1 MSTIRDALRRFD
13 GQRRCWTAGLERAA
27 LAWLAR
33 QGRLPAGSQPPQRI
47 LVIRSTCRIGNNL
60 FLLPF
65 LQKVRSAHPHA
76 EIELVCIGGQLL
88 PFLADLQLQRIHP
101 VRLQGKRLL
110 ASLSVLWR
118 LRRQHYDRVYV
129 PFASSTDHLIAGWVK
144 AREKLGFD
152 DAKGD
157 ALFPQPLTPNDHCH
171 YAHQPLQLLGMHG
184 HLADQIELG
193 SLLHSASPRLLAL
206 RQDYPERPLIG
217 FFTGARKGKGLSLP
231 QWQRLLGD
239 LRRHY
244 PAALLIQLE
253 DPADPQPQLGDVQV
267 ALSSL
272 SELARFAGGLSL
284 FVSGDTGPLHLA
296 AASGVPCLGLFTQTD
311 PARYGCLG
319 AQHLN
324 LVIGDRNAIPPRSP
338 LAGRGHG
345 THPAQS
351 GEVTCAN
358 PGPLLARCAL
368 AAPCCGLIQPAP
380 TPAGRFSSS
389 CRSTPPLIISFNDS
403 EPPSWPTHHFAVV
416 APRCEST
423 RPPWRR
429 RGMSWQYRGGAA
441 SAPVAGGLP

>member
-33 QGRLPAGSQPPQRI
+33 QGRLPAVSQPPQRI

-65 LQKVRSAHPHA
+65 LQKVRSTHPHA

-244 PAALLIQLE
+244 PSALLIQLE

-267 ALSSL
+267 SLSSL

-284 FVSGDTGPLHLA
+284 FISGDTGPLHLA

-324 LVIGDRNAIPPRSP
+324 LVIGDRNAIPLDHHWLAEALARSP
-338 LAGRGHG
+338 NR
-345 THPAQS
+345 
-351 GEVTCAN
+351 
-358 PGPLLARCAL
+358 
-368 AAPCCGLIQPAP
+368 
-380 TPAGRFSSS
+380 SS
-389 CRSTPPLIISFNDS
+389 CRAPPR
-403 EPPSWPTHHFAVV
+403 PSQA
-416 APRCEST
+416 R
-423 RPPWRR
+423 
-429 RGMSWQYRGGAA
+429 
-441 SAPVAGGLP
+441 GLPAAPLSSPSEGLQPTKKREGLRLPSFVMPELSCCLLVFFRPARRAAPWWHRPSP

>member
-33 QGRLPAGSQPPQRI
+33 QGRLPAASQPPQRI

-88 PFLADLQLQRIHP
+88 PFLADLQLQHIHP

-110 ASLSVLWR
+110 ASLSVLWQ

-244 PAALLIQLE
+244 PSALLIQLE

-324 LVIGDRNAIPPRSP
+324 LVIGDRNAIPLDHHWLAEVMARTP
-338 LAGRGHG
+338 LNQER
-345 THPAQS
+345 
-351 GEVTCAN
+351 
-358 PGPLLARCAL
+358 L
-368 AAPCCGLIQPAP
+368 PAP
-380 TPAGRFSSS
+380 TPAPCLSGA
-389 CRSTPPLIISFNDS
+389 PL
-403 EPPSWPTHHFAVV
+403 PLP
-416 APRCEST
+416 
-423 RPPWRR
+423 
-429 RGMSWQYRGGAA
+429 AA
-441 SAPVAGGLP
+441 G